1 MNSIIILGS
10 TGSIGTQALDVID
23 KLNIKVSV
31 LTARQ
36 NITLLEK
43 QIRKYKPEIAVVT
56 QEKYALQL
64 RENIKDTNCKV
75 ICGKDSLCQAASYE
89 NGDMI
94 LNALVGIAG
103 LLPTMAA
110 INAGKTIA
118 LANKETLA
126 TAGKLVIK
134 TAKDKNIPILPVDS
148 EHSAIFQ
155 CLQGVPENSLKKILL
170 TASGGPFLGKTI
182 NEMKN
187 ITPDEALKHPN
198 WDMGAKITIDS
209 ATMMNKGL
217 ELIEAVHLFNVKP
230 EQVQIIVHP
239 ESVIHSMIELND
251 NSIIAQMGVPD
262 MRIPIQYALT
272 YPKRLPSPA
281 AELDLF
287 KYCALNFLKPDFD
300 NFKCLSACLTAIK
313 RGGLAPCAANGANEA
328 AVKLFLDKK
337 ISFTDIGELVTK
349 AMLSQPDI
357 IDYTISDVLQADK
370 NAREFVFSQI

>member
-31 LTARQ
+31 LTARK
-36 NITLLEK
+36 NIILLEK

-56 QEKYALQL
+56 EEKYALQL
-64 RENIKDTNCKV
+64 KENIKDTNCKV
-75 ICGKDSLCQAASYE
+75 ICGKDCLCEAASYP
-89 NGDMI
+89 NGDMV

-103 LLPTMAA
+103 LLPTLAA
-110 INAGKTIA
+110 INAGKAIA

-126 TAGKLVIK
+126 TAGKLVMK
-134 TAKDKNIPILPVDS
+134 AAKDKNIPILPVDS

-182 NEMKN
+182 DDMKN
-187 ITPDEALKHPN
+187 ITPNEALKHPN

-217 ELIEAVHLFNVKP
+217 ELIEAVHLFNVNP

-251 NSIIAQMGVPD
+251 NSVIAQMGVPD

-272 YPKRLPSPA
+272 YPKRYPSPA
-281 AELDLF
+281 EELDLF
-287 KYCALNFLKPDFD
+287 KYGKLNFIKPDFD

-337 ISFTDIGELVTK
+337 ISFTDIGQLVTK
-349 AMLSQPDI
+349 AMLNQPDI

-370 NAREFVFSQI
+370 NAREFVLSQI

>member
-1 MNSIIILGS
+1 
-10 TGSIGTQALDVID
+10 
-23 KLNIKVSV
+23 
-31 LTARQ
+31 
-36 NITLLEK
+36 
-43 QIRKYKPEIAVVT
+43 
-56 QEKYALQL
+56 
-64 RENIKDTNCKV
+64 
-75 ICGKDSLCQAASYE
+75 
-89 NGDMI
+89 
-94 LNALVGIAG
+94 
-103 LLPTMAA
+103 
-110 INAGKTIA
+110 
-118 LANKETLA
+118 
-126 TAGKLVIK
+126 
-134 TAKDKNIPILPVDS
+134 
-148 EHSAIFQ
+148 
-155 CLQGVPENSLKKILL
+155 
-170 TASGGPFLGKTI
+170 
-182 NEMKN
+182 MKN

-251 NSIIAQMGVPD
+251 NSVIAQMGVPD

-287 KYCALNFLKPDFD
+287 KYGALNFIKPDFD

-349 AMLSQPDI
+349 AMLNQPDI